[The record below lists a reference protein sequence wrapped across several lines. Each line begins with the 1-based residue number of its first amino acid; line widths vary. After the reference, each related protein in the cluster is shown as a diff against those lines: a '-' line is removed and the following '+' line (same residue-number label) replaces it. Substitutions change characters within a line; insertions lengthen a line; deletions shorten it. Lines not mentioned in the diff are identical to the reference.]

1 MEGKSLQEKFSCR
14 LIQVYLETWGRL
26 GSWLVSEGEER
37 RVGPPP
43 ANTWRENAK
52 KEGQSG
58 HWLPLRG
65 THKPGSQEGAAGEW
79 SCPGQCGLPTPSK
92 PSLSPAGV
100 SSTPALSEV
109 FALDG
114 CISQPRK
121 VWNSKQNEQNV
132 RSMLLRAT
140 ERSRIWSPSILALAP
155 AAQWLPP
162 TDGDKW
168 RQDAARPRSRSS
180 NRG

>member
-1 MEGKSLQEKFSCR
+1 M
-14 LIQVYLETWGRL
+14 YLEIWGWVR
-26 GSWLVSEGEER
+26 SWLVSEGEER
-37 RVGPPP
+37 RTGPPP
-43 ANTWRENAK
+43 SEYSERECK
-52 KEGQSG
+52 GEGQSG
-58 HWLPLRG
+58 HYLPLSG

-121 VWNSKQNEQNV
+121 VWNLKQNEQNV
-132 RSMLLRAT
+132 RSVLLRAT
-140 ERSRIWSPSILALAP
+140 KQSRIWSPSILALAP
-155 AAQWLPP
+155 NAQWLPP

-168 RQDAARPRSRSS
+168 RQDASRLRSRSS